1 MYRSVVKKGI
11 VIVSSNQ
18 HLVVISLDSL
28 GFRDIREHQEELP
41 TLNSLVNGG
50 TWVKSVT
57 GIYPTLTYP
66 SHTSIIT
73 GQYPSEHGI
82 VNNTKIQPERRSP
95 DWYWYQKDVR
105 STTVYDLAR
114 EAKLKTAAFLWP
126 VTAGSKINY
135 NLAEI
140 FPNRIWTNQVLVSLK
155 ASSPVFLLEMDR
167 KYGKLRDGIKQPQLD
182 EFITACAVDTIENK
196 RPNLTLI
203 HLVDMDSMRHRYGVR
218 SKEAMDA
225 LHRLDG
231 HVEQLIQATK
241 NAGTFDDTNFV
252 ILGDHYQIN
261 VTKMIHLNTLFAKK
275 GWLSA
280 KENQTF
286 DKNWQAMAK
295 TCDGSTY
302 IYSQNFDDLDEL
314 KQLVGN
320 VEGVEKIYSAK
331 EAAARGADPKCS
343 FMVEAKAGYYFTD
356 ESDRPTVVERVD
368 PKSLG
373 QTDRY
378 HGVHGYD
385 PDKPDYQTTLV
396 FNGPAIKEGSTVE
409 KANLVD
415 EAPTFAKLLGLNF
428 QGEIAGKCIDD
439 VFKD

>member
-1 MYRSVVKKGI
+1 M
-11 VIVSSNQ
+11 SSNQ
-18 HLVVISLDSL
+18 HLLVMSLDSL
-28 GFRDIREHQEELP
+28 GFRDIREHQQELP
-41 TLNSLVNGG
+41 TLNKLVNGG

-73 GQYPSEHGI
+73 GQYPKDHGI

-114 EAKLKTAAFLWP
+114 QAGLKTAAFLWP

-155 ASSPVFLLEMDR
+155 ASSPVFLLEMNH
-167 KYGKLRDGIKQPQLD
+167 KYGKLRNGIKQPQLD
-182 EFITACAVDTIENK
+182 DFITACAVDTIENK
-196 RPNLTLI
+196 QPDLTLI

-218 SKEAMDA
+218 SIEAMEA
-225 LHRLDG
+225 LRRLDK

-241 NAGTFDDTNFV
+241 NAGTFDKTNFV
-252 ILGDHYQIN
+252 VLGDHYQIN
-261 VTKMIHLNTLFAKK
+261 VTKMIHLNTLFAQK
-275 GWLSA
+275 GWLKA
-280 KENQTF
+280 KADQTF
-286 DKNWQAMAK
+286 SKDWQAMAK

-302 IYSQNFDDLDEL
+302 IYTQNFEQLEQL
-314 KQLVGN
+314 KQLIQN
-320 VEGVEKIYSAK
+320 VEGVEKVYTQQEAK
-331 EAAARGADPKCS
+331 SRGADPECS
-343 FMVEAKAGYYFTD
+343 LMVEAKAGYYFTD

-373 QTDRY
+373 KPDRY

-385 PDKPDYQTTLV
+385 PDKTDYQTTLI
-396 FNGPAIKEGSTVE
+396 FNGPAIKEGTTVE

-415 EAPTFAKLLGLNF
+415 EAPTFAKLLGLKF
-428 QGEIAGKCIDD
+428 ESEIAGQCIDE
-439 VFKD
+439 VFKE